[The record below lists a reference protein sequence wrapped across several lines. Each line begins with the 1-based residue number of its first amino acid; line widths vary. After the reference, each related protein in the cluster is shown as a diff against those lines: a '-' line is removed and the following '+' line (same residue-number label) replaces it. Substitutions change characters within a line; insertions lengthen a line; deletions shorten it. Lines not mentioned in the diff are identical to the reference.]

1 MPTIHL
7 IDGEKGGVGK
17 SFVAKTMIQ
26 YAIDRDLTCTP
37 VETDRSNPDVA
48 NIYTD
53 CKRAILSEDEK
64 QAFKA
69 DRIFDLAL
77 KKSLIVS
84 LPSQVH
90 KPLKNWIEKNK
101 LFELSPQY
109 GITFIKWFVSNGE
122 FDSISL
128 FTKSLRYCGTQ
139 VPHILVRN
147 FGLCDEWS
155 QVNDDVEV
163 QKLINDY
170 NVKIIDFP
178 KLGHNE
184 RYFINQKQLTFGD
197 ARKHEGLTIL
207 GQQRVVNFLKA
218 AYAEFDS
225 TEVWTS
231 PSKDGELCK
240 LTPR

>member
-1 MPTIHL
+1 MTTINL

-17 SFVAKTMIQ
+17 SFVAKCMIQ
-26 YAIDRDLTCTP
+26 YAIDRGLTHTA

-48 NIYTD
+48 NVYD

-64 QAFKA
+64 QVFKA

-77 KKSLIVS
+77 EKSLIVS

-122 FDSISL
+122 FDSINL
-128 FTKSLRYCGTQ
+128 FTKSLKYCGTE

-155 QVNDDVEV
+155 QVSDDLEV
-163 QKLINDY
+163 QKLISDY
-170 NVKIIDFP
+170 HVRIIDFP

-184 RYFINQKQLTFGD
+184 RYIINQKQLTFGD
-197 ARKHEGLTIL
+197 ARKHEALTIL

-231 PSKDGELCK
+231 PNTVGELCESS
-240 LTPR
+240 